1 MMQALNKKLDDWQ
14 KNLEKVKRI
23 QAGTQRNARSSDIKK
38 DTECFKCG

>member
-1 MMQALNKKLDDWQ
+1 MMQALNKKLDDLQ